1 MSICYKVATLQCSL
15 AGRDLWVNYTC
26 DLDNYLFTEHYSL
39 ELLPASLNN
48 PDGERTLFFGKAVK
62 TKSKT
67 GNIVKNIFCSKKD
80 QDGKNAFK
88 SFLFCSGR
96 DQSRLWWSR
105 NNREIGRGREEDGLD
120 WKTDFHSIHHQGNVP
135 HNVYN
140 VV

>member
-48 PDGERTLFFGKAVK
+48 PDGERTLFFGKAIK

-67 GNIVKNIFCSKKD
+67 GTIVKNIFCSKKIKMEKMPLRASSFAVGGIKAGS
-80 QDGKNAFK
+80 DGA
-88 SFLFCSGR
+88 
-96 DQSRLWWSR
+96 
-105 NNREIGRGREEDGLD
+105 EITER
-120 WKTDFHSIHHQGNVP
+120 
-135 HNVYN
+135 
-140 VV
+140 

>member
-48 PDGERTLFFGKAVK
+48 PDGERTLFFGKAIK
-62 TKSKT
+62 TKRKT

-120 WKTDFHSIHHQGNVP
+120 WKTDFHSIHHQGCATLCL
-135 HNVYN
+135 
-140 VV
+140 